1 MFRNP
6 HFALIG
12 AALLFLLTAC
22 SRDSRT
28 PLVIY
33 SPHGR
38 DLLSLFEHR
47 FEALHPDIDVRWLDM
62 GSQDVYDRVRSE
74 RANPQADI
82 WFGGPSL
89 ILAAAARDSLL
100 DCSRPAWAA
109 AIPARA
115 RGTGDCYF
123 AAYETP
129 VVFLYPEKVVRAED
143 APQDWDD
150 LLDPKWTGKII
161 IRDPLASGTM
171 RAVFG
176 FIIERGLN
184 QTGDTAAGFAWLR
197 RRPPAE
203 GGGGRER
210 ESPGGARAGMDAL
223 GGPAGAREGTRGGQR
238 SLSGFLEIQAI
249 EKRWGHGMTVGPI
262 TLDIARGEI
271 LALLGPSGSGKTT
284 MLRLLAGFETADGG
298 RIAVAT
304 EDVTNVPPARRR
316 CGMVF
321 QHYALFPHLDVGQN
335 VGFGLPGS
343 NARDAKVTAV
353 LNLVDLSGFE
363 RRKVH
368 ELSGGQQQ
376 RVALARALAP
386 EPRVLLLDE
395 PLSNLDPTL
404 RERTRRELRQLIKR
418 VGSTTLFVT

>member
-1 MFRNP
+1 MRNERLQVNFAFRIPNS
-6 HFALIG
+6 ALIL
-12 AALLFLLTAC
+12 AALLLTLTAC
-22 SRDSRT
+22 SRDHRT

-74 RANPQADI
+74 RANPQADV

-89 ILAAAARDSLL
+89 ILAPAAHDSLL
-100 DCSRPAWAA
+100 DCARPAWAG

-115 RGTGDCYF
+115 RGAGDCYF

-197 RRPPAE
+197 RLDGQTKAYEQNPALVSERIARQE
-203 GGGGRER
+203 GLLTVWDLPDVLISRRRGMPIGYVFPKSGTVAIEDGIAVVRGAKHLAAAR
-210 ESPGGARAGMDAL
+210 GFVDFVGSPEMQLAA
-223 GGPAGAREGTRGGQR
+223 AREVYRLPAR
-238 SLSGFLEIQAI
+238 LDLPADSLPDWVRDVRRRMVVADVD
-249 EKRWGHGMTVGPI
+249 WN
-262 TLDIARGEI
+262 
-271 LALLGPSGSGKTT
+271 
-284 MLRLLAGFETADGG
+284 LLAEHGPEWMRWWD
-298 RIAVAT
+298 
-304 EDVTNVPPARRR
+304 
-316 CGMVF
+316 
-321 QHYALFPHLDVGQN
+321 QHVRGTGHRE
-335 VGFGLPGS
+335 GS
-343 NARDAKVTAV
+343 R
-353 LNLVDLSGFE
+353 
-363 RRKVH
+363 H
-368 ELSGGQQQ
+368 
-376 RVALARALAP
+376 
-386 EPRVLLLDE
+386 
-395 PLSNLDPTL
+395 
-404 RERTRRELRQLIKR
+404 
-418 VGSTTLFVT
+418 